1 MIDSVNLTRRIA
13 NYLLQVIF
21 VDGGQLVMAVM
32 QAMEHWDGVF
42 PVDAAKIARSLGV
55 EVDVSS
61 EMDAAM
67 LGRFEFVNG
76 RPRITVNA
84 NSNDVSRRYAIAHE
98 LGHYMLHHGDYF
110 EDTCHALA
118 NDPRTVR
125 DALANEFARELLM
138 PGLAFETLIM
148 KRNLVD
154 PREMIEVF
162 GVSMANLEYRLEAL
176 GWIPSKR
183 VREAPIRAM
192 QAEIRAMEAEVRR
205 IEQEAIDLAR
215 MCR

>member
-1 MIDSVNLTRRIA
+1 
-13 NYLLQVIF
+13 
-21 VDGGQLVMAVM
+21 MAVM
-32 QAMEHWDGVF
+32 QAMEHWDNVF

-61 EMDAAM
+61 EMDAAL

-84 NSNDVSRRYAIAHE
+84 NSDDVSRRYAVAHE
-98 LGHYMLHHGDYF
+98 LGHYMLRHGDYF
-110 EDTCHALA
+110 EDTSHALA

-148 KRNLVD
+148 KRNMVD
-154 PREMIEVF
+154 PREMKKVF
-162 GVSMANLEYRLEAL
+162 GVSIENVELRLEAL
-176 GWIPSKR
+176 GWIPSKW

-192 QAEIRAMEAEVRR
+192 EAKIRAAEAEVRAMEAEVRR
-205 IEQEAIDLAR
+205 IEQHAIDLAR
-215 MCR
+215 RHR

>member
-1 MIDSVNLTRRIA
+1 
-13 NYLLQVIF
+13 
-21 VDGGQLVMAVM
+21 MAVM
-32 QAMEHWDGVF
+32 QAMEHWDNVF

-84 NSNDVSRRYAIAHE
+84 NSDDVSRRYAIAHE
-98 LGHYMLHHGDYF
+98 LGHYILRHGDYF
-110 EDTCHALA
+110 EDTSHALA

-138 PGLAFETLIM
+138 PEFAFETLIM
-148 KRNLVD
+148 KRHMVD

-162 GVSMANLEYRLEAL
+162 GVSMANLEHRLEVL
-176 GWIPSKR
+176 EWIPSKR

-192 QAEIRAMEAEVRR
+192 QAEIRAMEAEVHRMER
-205 IEQEAIDLAR
+205 EAMYLPKMYR
-215 MCR
+215 P